1 MSKRELIVKRF
12 YGVVK
17 AQRTVRFKTVTRDPI
32 IQEQLSRT
40 GFPAASIESTNEE
53 RINLTN
59 TLREANLDIEIVISV
74 NGKERDTQR
83 NVAIESIEDSIYN
96 DETLNNLVKSIELT
110 NIETITVGEA
120 SPYATIKVTFGVTYC
135 YTIS

>member
-12 YGVVK
+12 YDVVK
-17 AQRTVRFKTVTRDPI
+17 AQRTVRFNTVSRDPI

-40 GFPAASIESTNEE
+40 GFPAAYIESTNEE
-53 RINLTN
+53 RVNLTS

-74 NGKERDTQR
+74 AGKERDTQR
-83 NVAIESIEDSIYN
+83 NVAIESIEESIYN

-110 NIETITVGEA
+110 NIEIITVGEA
-120 SPYATIKVTFGVTYC
+120 SPYATISVTFGVTYC